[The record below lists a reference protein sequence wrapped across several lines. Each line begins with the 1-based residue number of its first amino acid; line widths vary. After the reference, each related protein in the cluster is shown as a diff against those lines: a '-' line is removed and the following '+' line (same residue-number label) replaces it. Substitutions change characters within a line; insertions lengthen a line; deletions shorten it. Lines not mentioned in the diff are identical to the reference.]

1 MKIRTAL
8 RMASLCALAAMAAC
22 AAEDD
27 GGAQTENAAAT
38 APTHHGQLLLVQLEV
53 LRDGF
58 PDQGFFA
65 ETTFL
70 AKSDILPPVFEEVP
84 GSPFGCKVFQK
95 GPDFYFP
102 GSEEIEDTHVAKGL
116 NEGSV
121 TLSFP
126 SSDVEI
132 PRCDFVAG
140 VGYRCKGASGQRGD
154 IKVVDAA
161 AGLFSIRDPHIHF
174 VEDDVGRFVNLTGA
188 SKPANNG
195 TFFIESRPDSHTI
208 VYSNFK
214 QDPATCASA
223 PSACQEL
230 RTSAKYSTLGGLP
243 AGATG
248 RIADTGQVKV
258 KHRAGGARHTQ
269 DFDLTFDP
277 GDSFTMTDA
286 SRALMNAT
294 PVDGSPFSL
303 GCDGAGGSCGA
314 AAASLVVIL
323 TTDAPVPPGPPVL
336 MPIPVEKAVQITC
349 IVPGSGTVN
358 VPAAATAFLADSS
371 ATRVRTTFARVNPTN
386 FAQPDTDYLFVVGN
400 AQVGITEIE

>member
-1 MKIRTAL
+1 
-8 RMASLCALAAMAAC
+8 MASLCALGAMAAC

-27 GGAQTENAAAT
+27 EARTENTDAVV
-38 APTHHGQLLLVQLEV
+38 PTHHGQLLLVQLEV

-65 ETTFL
+65 ESTFL
-70 AKSDILPPVFEEVP
+70 AKSDALPPVFEEIP
-84 GSPFGCKVFQK
+84 GSQFGCKVFHK

-102 GSEEIEDTHVAKGL
+102 GSEEIEDGHVAKGL
-116 NEGSV
+116 DEGSIS
-121 TLSFP
+121 LSFP
-126 SSDVEI
+126 YSDVEI
-132 PRCDFVAG
+132 PRCNFVAG
-140 VGYRCKGASGQRGD
+140 VGYRCKGASGSRGD

-161 AGLFSIRDPHIHF
+161 AGLFSIRDSRIRF
-174 VEDDVGRFVNLTGA
+174 DDDDVGRFVELTGA

-214 QDPATCASA
+214 QDPATCAST

-230 RTSAKYSTLGGLP
+230 HTSAKYSTLGGLP

-258 KHRAGGARHTQ
+258 KHRAGGAGHTE

-286 SRALMNAT
+286 SRGLMNAT
-294 PVDGSPFSL
+294 PIDGSPFAL
-303 GCDGAGGSCGA
+303 GCDGAGGSCGV

-358 VPAAATAFLADSS
+358 VPASAAAFLADSN
-371 ATRVRTTFARVNPTN
+371 ATRVRTTFARVNPVPLVQT
-386 FAQPDTDYLFVVGN
+386 DTDYLFVVGN